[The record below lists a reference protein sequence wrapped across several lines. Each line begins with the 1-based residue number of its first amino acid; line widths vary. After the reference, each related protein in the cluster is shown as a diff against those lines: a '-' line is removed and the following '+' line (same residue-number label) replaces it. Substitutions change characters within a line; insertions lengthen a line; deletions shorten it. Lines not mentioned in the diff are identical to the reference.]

1 MPIYEYKCSKCD
13 HRVVSTERGNRLLGG
28 KCAQC
33 GVSPALY
40 KRVFGFAMKPIM
52 HEHFNRSVQKPI
64 SSMKQYADELKR
76 KSDEESAR
84 DGMERRYVPVDLGDT
99 QSLGV
104 TNEGIHESNIE
115 RARNGDPL
123 LPEIPT

>member
-1 MPIYEYKCSKCD
+1 MPIYEYKCPYCNY
-13 HRVVSTERGNRLLGG
+13 RVPSLERADKLHVEE
-28 KCAQC
+28 CPSC
-33 GVSPALY
+33 GFSGDY

-84 DGMERRYVPVDLGDT
+84 DGMERRYVPVDLGDPGAI
-99 QSLGV
+99 GV
-104 TNEGIHESNIE
+104 SNEGIHESNIE
-115 RARNGDPL
+115 RAKNGDPL
-123 LPEIPT
+123 LPEIPGV

>member
-1 MPIYEYKCSKCD
+1 MPLYEYKCVWCGFPVQSQ
-13 HRVVSTERGNRLLGG
+13 ERGNRLHTW
-28 KCAQC
+28 C
-33 GVSPALY
+33 VSCDVHTDH
-40 KRVFGFAMKPIM
+40 KRVFGFALKPIM
-52 HEHFNRSVQKPI
+52 HEHFNRSVQRPI

-123 LPEIPT
+123 LPEIPS